1 MKKIKDLILRHKGL
15 SVVVFLALILFV
27 LMLVILISL
36 LLGGAKDEYGDRLEG
51 IEKVEISKKTYS
63 KLEDTIKENDIVSDV
78 EYRLQGRIVYIDI
91 MFTSEASVDD
101 AKDVCSNSL
110 EVFDEDEIAFYDF
123 EFVISQEAD
132 EEGFVLTGTKHP
144 DVETIGWINS

>member
-123 EFVISQEAD
+123 EFVISQEDA